1 MGEGNSREEER
12 IGKEKEK
19 GKRNKEQGKR
29 KKIRLQDLPGN
40 YCCLEGNK
48 EKTPDLC
55 PSSLFCLKFSCL

>member
-40 YCCLEGNK
+40 YCCLEGN
-48 EKTPDLC
+48 
-55 PSSLFCLKFSCL
+55 